1 MISFSGNTCV
11 KNAGAPTRYGAVAQT
26 LHWLTAILV
35 LGAYLSS
42 VGGPESR
49 IYSDA
54 LEPTRRLH
62 ETLGLAVFAVVAL
75 RLIWRVFDRRPAEP
89 TMPRWIA
96 LASRVTQ
103 FALYMLLVAV
113 PVTAIVGAWCEG
125 HPLTLLGAIGAGPWH
140 ALICQPGPD
149 IDASPHDARQCYP
162 LGRGASRGRRSF
174 PSLCPAGYCAEVN
187 AAGPPDASARKLQ
200 GNADQA
206 LKKVAVIARIFGLA
220 IAVVARANKEGA
232 KRRLSDIFKP
242 PWASIR
248 RIWVDLFAR
257 GARHKGCRLPFVHGF
272 GPPLFR
278 DTATGD
284 VRS

>member
-1 MISFSGNTCV
+1 MISSSGNTCV

-89 TMPRWIA
+89 TMPRWMA

-140 ALICQPGPD
+140 ALS
-149 IDASPHDARQCYP
+149 AN
-162 LGRGASRGRRSF
+162 LGRTLTQVHTTLGNVILWVAGLHAAAALFHHFVLQDTVLRSML
-174 PSLCPAGYCAEVN
+174 PVRPTL
-187 AAGPPDASARKLQ
+187 L
-200 GNADQA
+200 
-206 LKKVAVIARIFGLA
+206 
-220 IAVVARANKEGA
+220 RANSEA
-232 KRRLSDIFKP
+232 TPIKR
-242 PWASIR
+242 
-248 RIWVDLFAR
+248 
-257 GARHKGCRLPFVHGF
+257 
-272 GPPLFR
+272 
-278 DTATGD
+278 
-284 VRS
+284 